1 MATVVD
7 LSLLPTSG
15 PGLCRPTKKE
25 PKEAFLV
32 FILACVFG
40 APNTA
45 CLGLFCGRRVLG
57 KRKQPRKEIGRGEE
71 SEGE

>member
-1 MATVVD
+1 MLRGHCGRPFSASHLWSWALQTNKERAKGSFPGVHT
-7 LSLLPTSG
+7 SLH
-15 PGLCRPTKKE
+15 
-25 PKEAFLV
+25 
-32 FILACVFG
+32 
-40 APNTA
+40 TA